1 MPSIWFALIALML
14 TTYAVLDGFD
24 FGAGIVHLFVA
35 KTEDERK
42 QVFGAIGPVWDGNEV
57 WLIASGGVFVFA
69 FPRAYAAAFSGLYL
83 PLMMVLW
90 LLVLRGLSIELRGKL
105 DHPLWRSAHDAMFA
119 FSSSVMAIV
128 LGVALGNVLRGV
140 PLDGTG
146 YFQEDLFTD
155 ISPLGVGTT
164 GRVGAIDMYTLLVG
178 VFAAVTLAAHGATF
192 LVWKTTGEVNARS
205 RVLGGRL
212 WLGAIGLAL
221 VVSGATWAVH
231 RSYFD
236 AFLARPWLFP
246 LPALAIAAGV
256 HARRTLVKS
265 DALTPKDELVAF
277 GASCFF
283 LTAFLVTTAATLF
296 PTLLRSTID
305 PALSLDIHNAASPH
319 ATLALGLVVW
329 IPAMILAT
337 GYFAYLYRAHRGKV
351 DPDAHGHD

>member
-1 MPSIWFALIALML
+1 MPGIWFALVAAML

-35 KTEDERK
+35 KTEDERRR
-42 QVFGAIGPVWDGNEV
+42 VFGAIGPVWDGNEV

-105 DHPLWRSAHDAMFA
+105 DHPLWRAAHDGMFA
-119 FSSSVMAIV
+119 FSSCVMAIV

-140 PLDGTG
+140 PVDGTG

-155 ISPLGVGTT
+155 ISPLGVGKT
-164 GRVGAIDMYTLLVG
+164 GRVGAIDVYTLLVG
-178 VFAAVTLAAHGATF
+178 IFAAVTLAAHGATF
-192 LVWKTTGEVNARS
+192 LVWKTTGAVNARA

-221 VVSGATWAVH
+221 AVSVATWTVQP
-231 RSYFD
+231 SYFD
-236 AFLARPWLFP
+236 TFRARPWLFP
-246 LPALAIAAGV
+246 LPLLAIGAGV
-256 HARRTLVKS
+256 YARRALVREG
-265 DALTPKDELVAF
+265 ALDPRQELAAF
-277 GASCFF
+277 GASCCFI
-283 LTAFLVTTAATLF
+283 AVFLVTTAATLF

-319 ATLALGLVVW
+319 ATLALGLAVW
-329 IPAMILAT
+329 IPAMVLAI
-337 GYFAYLYRAHRGKV
+337 GYFAYLYRVHRGKV
-351 DPDAHGHD
+351 DLDAHGHD